1 MQKTMSEVRKVAE
14 AIGWSAET
22 LQRAWEAAGIAIV
35 ADPPSVP
42 PWRAAYA
49 DWIKGREH
57 DVLRE
62 EDVWKAAVDWCVLW
76 IRDGTDERLATES
89 KAYLALDKAR
99 RRIMGGA

>member
-22 LQRAWEAAGIAIV
+22 LQRAWEAAGIAIAV
-35 ADPPSVP
+35 DAPPLP

-49 DWIKGREH
+49 DWMKGREH

-62 EDVWKAAVDWCVLW
+62 EDVWKAAVDWCVGQ
-76 IRDGTDERLATES
+76 INFYAASPPHGGIAT
-89 KAYLALDKAR
+89 KVAIR
-99 RRIMGGA
+99 RRITGDDA